1 MSASSEKETECP
13 PLPSQYG
20 IHWDSTLVTSCEG
33 PVVECGSLKQ
43 RRLFFACLF
52 MVDGSMIQ

>member
-1 MSASSEKETECP
+1 MSASSEKETECL

-33 PVVECGSLKQ
+33 PVAECGSLKQ

-52 MVDGSMIQ
+52 MVDGSMTQ